1 MLLTTAMTLLREQLG
16 FMSAFLKASANALKE
31 IPAVNGYIDDRT
43 KEIVHRNYVDISVAV
58 ASPQGKRTA
67 RIYFCRWYV
76 LVSKHMCIRI
86 KHVHDSVA

>member
-1 MLLTTAMTLLREQLG
+1 VILLNAQLG

-58 ASPQGKRTA
+58 ASPQGKHCTYILSQVR
-67 RIYFCRWYV
+67 RV
-76 LVSKHMCIRI
+76 LAQSSCALASIN
-86 KHVHDSVA
+86 SAA

>member
-58 ASPQGKRTA
+58 ASPQGKHTITSA
-67 RIYFCRWYV
+67 SCAYTQ
-76 LVSKHMCIRI
+76 LVCIRV
-86 KHVHDSVA
+86 KHAHNSAA